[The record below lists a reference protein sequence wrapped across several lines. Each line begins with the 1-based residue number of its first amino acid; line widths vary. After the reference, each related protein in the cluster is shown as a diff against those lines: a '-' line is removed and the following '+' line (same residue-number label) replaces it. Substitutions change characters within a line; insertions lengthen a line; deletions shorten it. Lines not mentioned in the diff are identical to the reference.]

1 METKYPLIKRGWLR
15 ALLFFFTFFIFITL
29 FDLVGIAIVAYYS
42 EYGFEEFISDP
53 ELIME
58 NKMML
63 LMMVCQLIGTIFTV
77 GLFQKF
83 ISREDFVSIGL
94 NFVGF
99 KIDFYKG
106 LLAGTVLIC
115 SGFILLT
122 VLNLTLIDL
131 TYFSFYDQIFYFF
144 LFTIVSLNEEIAIR
158 GYILHN
164 LSSSFNKYV
173 ALIISS
179 LVFMIMHLGN
189 PNIGILPLVN
199 LFLAG
204 IFLGIY
210 TIHKNNLWF
219 PIGAHLT
226 WNYLQGPIFGFEVSG
241 NKINSLFEQK
251 PNGHELLTGGKFGF
265 EGSIILTLFLMIS
278 IFYMDGYFQKPNI
291 FKPSTL

>member
-1 METKYPLIKRGWLR
+1 METKYPLIKSGWVR

-29 FDLVGIAIVAYYS
+29 FDLIGIAIVAYYS

-164 LSSSFNKYV
+164 LSSFFNKYV

-204 IFLGIY
+204 LFLGIY

-241 NKINSLFEQK
+241 NKVKSLFR
-251 PNGHELLTGGKFGF
+251 
-265 EGSIILTLFLMIS
+265 
-278 IFYMDGYFQKPNI
+278 
-291 FKPSTL
+291 

>member
-1 METKYPLIKRGWLR
+1 M
-15 ALLFFFTFFIFITL
+15 
-29 FDLVGIAIVAYYS
+29 
-42 EYGFEEFISDP
+42 
-53 ELIME
+53 
-58 NKMML
+58 
-63 LMMVCQLIGTIFTV
+63 
-77 GLFQKF
+77 
-83 ISREDFVSIGL
+83 

-219 PIGAHLT
+219 APLSLCKTTTKSYKSLDEISVL
-226 WNYLQGPIFGFEVSG
+226 YVS
-241 NKINSLFEQK
+241 
-251 PNGHELLTGGKFGF
+251 TKFD
-265 EGSIILTLFLMIS
+265 FL
-278 IFYMDGYFQKPNI
+278 DPR
-291 FKPSTL
+291 

>member
-106 LLAGTVLIC
+106 LLAGTVLIF

-251 PNGHELLTGGKFGF
+251 PNGHELLTGGNFGF

>member
-106 LLAGTVLIC
+106 LLAGTVLSC
-115 SGFILLT
+115 SGFIVLT

-251 PNGHELLTGGKFGF
+251 PNGHELLTGGNFGF

-278 IFYMDGYFQKPNI
+278 IFYMDGYFQKTEI
-291 FKPSTL
+291 FKPTTL

>member
-63 LMMVCQLIGTIFTV
+63 LMMVCQLIGTLFTV

-251 PNGHELLTGGKFGF
+251 PNGHELLTGGNFGF

>member
-1 METKYPLIKRGWLR
+1 METKYPLIKSGWVR

-29 FDLVGIAIVAYYS
+29 FDLIGIAIVAYYS

-106 LLAGTVLIC
+106 LLAGAVLIC

-122 VLNLTLIDL
+122 VLHLTLIDL

-164 LSSSFNKYV
+164 LSRSFNKYV

-251 PNGHELLTGGKFGF
+251 PNGHELLTGGNFGF

-278 IFYMDGYFQKPNI
+278 IFYMDRYFQKPDI

>member
-63 LMMVCQLIGTIFTV
+63 LMMVCQLIGTLFTV

-99 KIDFYKG
+99 KTDFYKG
-106 LLAGTVLIC
+106 LLVGTVLIC

-122 VLNLTLIDL
+122 VLNLTYIEL

-251 PNGHELLTGGKFGF
+251 LNGHELLTGGNFGF
-265 EGSIILTLFLMIS
+265 EGSIILTFFLMIS
-278 IFYMDGYFQKPNI
+278 IFFMDGYFQKPDI
-291 FKPSTL
+291 FKPRTL

>member
-1 METKYPLIKRGWLR
+1 METKYPLIKSGWVR

-29 FDLVGIAIVAYYS
+29 FDLIGIAIVAYYS

-278 IFYMDGYFQKPNI
+278 IFYMDRYFQKPDI

>member
-1 METKYPLIKRGWLR
+1 METKYPLIKRGRLR

-173 ALIISS
+173 ALIISP

-189 PNIGILPLVN
+189 PNI
-199 LFLAG
+199 
-204 IFLGIY
+204 
-210 TIHKNNLWF
+210 
-219 PIGAHLT
+219 
-226 WNYLQGPIFGFEVSG
+226 
-241 NKINSLFEQK
+241 
-251 PNGHELLTGGKFGF
+251 
-265 EGSIILTLFLMIS
+265 
-278 IFYMDGYFQKPNI
+278 
-291 FKPSTL
+291 

>member
-1 METKYPLIKRGWLR
+1 METKYPLIKSGWVR

-29 FDLVGIAIVAYYS
+29 FDLIGIAIVAYYS

-115 SGFILLT
+115 SGFILLI

-131 TYFSFYDQIFYFF
+131 TYFSFYDQIFYFI

-164 LSSSFNKYV
+164 LSSSFNKYI

-251 PNGHELLTGGKFGF
+251 PNGHELLTGGNFGF
-265 EGSIILTLFLMIS
+265 EGSIIFTFFLMIS
-278 IFYMDGYFQKPNI
+278 IVYMDGYFQKPDI
-291 FKPSTL
+291 FKPSIL

>member
-115 SGFILLT
+115 SGFILLI

-251 PNGHELLTGGKFGF
+251 PNGHELLTGGNFGF

>member
-1 METKYPLIKRGWLR
+1 METKYPLIKSGWVR

-29 FDLVGIAIVAYYS
+29 FDLIGIAIVAYYS

-189 PNIGILPLVN
+189 PNIGIFPLVN

-251 PNGHELLTGGKFGF
+251 PNGHELLTGGNFGF

-278 IFYMDGYFQKPNI
+278 IVYMDGYFQKPDI
-291 FKPSTL
+291 FKPSIL

>member
-251 PNGHELLTGGKFGF
+251 PNGHELLTGGNFGF

-278 IFYMDGYFQKPNI
+278 IFFMDRYFQKPNI

>member
-29 FDLVGIAIVAYYS
+29 FDLAGIAIVAYYS

-83 ISREDFVSIGL
+83 ISREDFISIGL

-251 PNGHELLTGGKFGF
+251 PNGHELLTGGNFGF

>member
-199 LFLAG
+199 LFLAV

-251 PNGHELLTGGKFGF
+251 PNGHELLTGGNFGF